1 MTTAPPRATIF
12 DTRAGF
18 ATTSSEAAKLRCR
31 SPKGRTPAMPAP
43 HTEIA
48 LQHIRRIVT
57 LASQPGAPI
66 TRQEAFEQ
74 IVEELELAGL
84 CPVVEPEA
92 AESGI
97 GAAHAN

>member
-1 MTTAPPRATIF
+1 V
-12 DTRAGF
+12 
-18 ATTSSEAAKLRCR
+18 SE
-31 SPKGRTPAMPAP
+31 PERTYAAMPAP

-48 LQHIRRIVT
+48 LQHIWRIVT

-84 CPVVEPEA
+84 CAVVEPEA
-92 AESGI
+92 AKSGI
-97 GAAHAN
+97 GTAHAN